1 MMFGKLY
8 QRSVM
13 LALQSLALCMSV
25 QMSAIGQTLADAA
38 APNGTLDPLY
48 RPTAP
53 TAVVKPSV
61 AQPTP
66 EQNAIAPEIAQLY
79 EVGRYFDSAKA
90 GAKRLVVEPNNIDL
104 RLLVANSLS
113 WSGRLDAAIE
123 QYERLIKTRLESA
136 AKIGIANIYRWR
148 GKPELA
154 EPLFD
159 QVLAREPN
167 NPDALEGKKLADRQM
182 RLSILKGLTFTR
194 DSSGLMRIDST
205 TSFGKVNQDR
215 TLRWRAG
222 YALARDKDVSGKE
235 RYAELSGMIKALNA
249 PLTPT
254 ASAWIVRD
262 HSKVRV
268 FGLVQAD
275 LIEDTLGV
283 HFGRVNWGRQ
293 SFNSAAAASL
303 LSAKRL
309 GAYLNVSTPLGE
321 SRSKFDSYRISGTS
335 SAAPLLTVQPND
347 NFVWDAET
355 QLTPA
360 WQPLPSGFIWYAGVS
375 AKAAD
380 RTDSRYWSP
389 SSTYVLGILGLKKAW
404 YFDKGDVGF
413 SVQRGFKISDEARNN
428 LSISANAKY
437 WLSDVTALGFELSAS
452 NSPRPSDYRQ
462 RYLNLQLERL
472 W

>member
-1 MMFGKLY
+1 MMLGKRY
-8 QRSVM
+8 QRSVI
-13 LALQSLALCMSV
+13 LALQSLALSLSV
-25 QMSAIGQTLADAA
+25 QGLAIGQTVADGA
-38 APNGTLDPLY
+38 APKGTLDPLY

-53 TAVVKPSV
+53 TAAVKPTV

-66 EQNAIAPEIAQLY
+66 EQSAIAPEIAQLY
-79 EVGRYFDSAKA
+79 EAGRYFDSAKA
-90 GAKRLVVEPNNIDL
+90 GAKRLVAEPNNLDL
-104 RLLVANSLS
+104 RLLLANSLS

-123 QYERLIKTRLESA
+123 QYERLTKTRLQSA
-136 AKIGIANIYRWR
+136 AQIGIANIYRWR

-167 NPDALEGKKLADRQM
+167 HPDALEGKKLADRQM
-182 RLSILKGLTFTR
+182 RLSILKGLAFTR
-194 DSSGLMRIDST
+194 DSSGLTRIDST

-222 YALARDKDVSGKE
+222 YALGLDKDASGKE
-235 RYAELSGMIKALNA
+235 HYAELNGMIKSLNA
-249 PLTPT
+249 PFTPT
-254 ASAWIVRD
+254 LSAWVVRD
-262 HSKVRV
+262 HSKVRG
-268 FGLVQAD
+268 FGLIQAD
-275 LIEDTLGV
+275 LIDDTLGV

-293 SFNSAAAASL
+293 SFNSTAAVSL
-303 LSAKRL
+303 LWAKRF

-321 SRSKFDSYRISGTS
+321 SRSKFDSYRVSGARPVT
-335 SAAPLLTVQPND
+335 PTLTAQAND

-360 WQPLPSGFIWYAGVS
+360 WQPLPTGFIWYAGVS

-389 SSTYVLGILGLKKAW
+389 SSTYVLGFLGLKKAW

-437 WLSDVTALGFELSAS
+437 WFSDVTALGFELSAS